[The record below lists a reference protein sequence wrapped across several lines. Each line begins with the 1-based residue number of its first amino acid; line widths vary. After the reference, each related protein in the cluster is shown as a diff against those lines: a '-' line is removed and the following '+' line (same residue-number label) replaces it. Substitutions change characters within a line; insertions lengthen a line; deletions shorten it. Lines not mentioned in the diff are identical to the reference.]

1 MLSASH
7 LCAAD
12 FVGFG
17 AVPVMV
23 LVLQALASQSGM
35 VPVQGSTE
43 CNDVL
48 TVEHRQ
54 KGRSVLAEA
63 LKASSVLRFI
73 RKSLGSSAWCLPP
86 SIPLEGSG

>member
-1 MLSASH
+1 M
-7 LCAAD
+7 
-12 FVGFG
+12 GFG
-17 AVPVMV
+17 AGPVMV
-23 LVLQALASQSGM
+23 PVLQALASQSGT

-54 KGRSVLAEA
+54 KGRSVLVLFSEA

-73 RKSLGSSAWCLPP
+73 RKSPGSSAWCLPP